1 MSQSPEHDTVQVTV
15 TFAAATHPYQHSY
28 DRTATAE
35 TVLADALAAFQITTD
50 GTDRYFLSHDGSE
63 VPPDTIVGELAD
75 KAHALH
81 LALRTETISG

>member
-1 MSQSPEHDTVQVTV
+1 MTASPEHGTVQVTV

-28 DRTATAE
+28 VRTAIAE
-35 TVLADALAAFQITTD
+35 TVLADAERAFHITTD

-63 VPPDTIVGELAD
+63 VPPDTTVGKLAD
-75 KAHALH
+75 ESHALH